1 MKTYVVGGAI
11 RDELLGLPVKDL
23 DYLVVGATPEE
34 MIAKGFRPVGQDFP
48 VFLHPDTNAEYALAR
63 TERKTAPGYKGFI
76 FHADQHVT
84 LEEDLARRDLTIN
97 AMAREV
103 DSNGVAVGPL
113 IDPFNGQKDLQD
125 KVFRHVSDAFVED
138 PVRLL
143 RVARFAARFPDF
155 DVASNTLALL
165 KEIGQSGELDALVKE
180 RVWQEFSRG
189 LLSEKPSRML
199 DFLDAVGVFEKFFP
213 SELLLKGNRKFF
225 DYIDQSKSL
234 HFNLQQRCAVLLCG
248 LEVKVINAWSTQWG
262 IPSECRDYA
271 LLGREIHR
279 AIELGISNAE
289 DILQVLDRVDVWRKP
304 DRFKE
309 LIEVA
314 KLVGN
319 PVDLLLKS
327 YLAAKKVNVSDIAT
341 SVAPVGSGSGEL
353 IKAAIDKARQD
364 AIKGVLA

>member
-1 MKTYVVGGAI
+1 MKIYVVGGAI

-63 TERKTAPGYKGFI
+63 TERKTAPGYKGFV

-97 AMAREV
+97 AMAREI
-103 DSNGVAVGPL
+103 DSSGVAVGPL
-113 IDPFNGQKDLQD
+113 IDPFDGQKDLQD
-125 KVFRHVSDAFVED
+125 KLFRHVGGAFVED

-143 RVARFAARFPDF
+143 RVARFAARFPSF
-155 DVASNTLALL
+155 NVAPNTMELL

-199 DFLDAVGVFEKFFP
+199 DVLDAVEVFEKFFP
-213 SELLLKGNRKFF
+213 SALLLKSNRKFF

-234 HFNLQQRCAVLLCG
+234 NFNLQQRCAVLFCG
-248 LEVKVINAWSTQWG
+248 LDTEAITAWSTKWG

-271 LLGREIHR
+271 LLGHEIHR
-279 AIELGISNAE
+279 AIELGLSKAE
-289 DILQVLDRVDVWRKP
+289 DVLQILNRVDVWRKP
-304 DRFKE
+304 DRFNE
-309 LIEVA
+309 LIDVG
-314 KLVGN
+314 KLIGDSVE
-319 PVDLLLKS
+319 LLVKG
-327 YLAAKKVNVSDIAT
+327 YLAAKKVNVSDIAASYT
-341 SVAPVGSGSGEL
+341 QQGFGAGEL
-353 IKAAIDKARQD
+353 IKSAIDDARRH
-364 AIKGVLA
+364 AIREVLA

>member
-97 AMAREV
+97 AMAREI
-103 DSNGVAVGPL
+103 DSNGLVVGPL
-113 IDPFNGQKDLQD
+113 IDPFDGQKDLKD
-125 KVFRHVSDAFVED
+125 KLFRHVGEAFVED

-143 RVARFAARFPDF
+143 RVARFVARFPDF
-155 DVASNTLALL
+155 DVAPNTLALL

-248 LEVKVINAWSTQWG
+248 LEVKDINAWSTQWG

-271 LLGREIHR
+271 LLGREIYR
-279 AIELGISNAE
+279 AIELGLIDAE
-289 DILQVLDRVDVWRKP
+289 DILRSEEHTS
-304 DRFKE
+304 E
-309 LIEVA
+309 LQ
-314 KLVGN
+314 
-319 PVDLLLKS
+319 S
-327 YLAAKKVNVSDIAT
+327 H
-341 SVAPVGSGSGEL
+341 
-353 IKAAIDKARQD
+353 
-364 AIKGVLA
+364 

>member
-97 AMAREV
+97 AMAREI
-103 DSNGVAVGPL
+103 DSNGLTVGPL
-113 IDPFNGQKDLQD
+113 IDPFNGQKDLKD
-125 KVFRHVSDAFVED
+125 KLFRHVGSAFVED

-155 DVASNTLALL
+155 DVAPNTLALL

-199 DFLDAVGVFEKFFP
+199 DVLDAVGVFEKFFP
-213 SELLLKGNRKFF
+213 SNLLLKSNRKFF
-225 DYIDQSKSL
+225 DHIDQSKSL
-234 HFNLQQRCAVLLCG
+234 DLNLPQRCAVLFCG
-248 LEVKVINAWSTQWG
+248 LDAKTINLWSAKWG

-271 LLGREIHR
+271 LLGHEIHH
-279 AIELGISNAE
+279 AIELGLSNAE
-289 DILQVLDRVDVWRKP
+289 GILQVLDRIDVWRKP
-304 DRFKE
+304 ERFIE
-309 LIEVA
+309 LVDVA
-314 KLVGN
+314 KLIGD
-319 PVDLLLKS
+319 PVDLLLEA
-327 YLAAKKVNVSDIAT
+327 YLAAKKVNVSDIAA
-341 SVAPVGSGSGEL
+341 SVAQQGSGSGEL
-353 IKAAIDKARQD
+353 IKVAIDKARQD

>member
-48 VFLHPDTNAEYALAR
+48 VFLHPDTCAEYALAR

-76 FHADQHVT
+76 FHADEHVT

-97 AMAREV
+97 AMAREI
-103 DSNGVAVGPL
+103 DSNGVVVGSL
-113 IDPFNGQKDLQD
+113 IDPFGGQKDLQD
-125 KVFRHVSDAFVED
+125 KLFRHVGDAFVED

-143 RVARFAARFPDF
+143 RVARFAARFPSF
-155 DVASNTLALL
+155 GVAPNTLKLL

-180 RVWQEFSRG
+180 RVWQEFSKG

-199 DFLDAVGVFEKFFP
+199 DVLDAIEVFEKFFP
-213 SELLLKGNRKFF
+213 SDLLLKSNRKFF

-234 HFNLQQRCAVLLCG
+234 NFNLQQRCAVLLCG
-248 LEVKVINAWSTQWG
+248 LDAEIINAWSAKWG
-262 IPSECRDYA
+262 IPSDCRDYA
-271 LLGREIHR
+271 LLGHELHQK
-279 AIELGISNAE
+279 IELGLSKAE
-289 DILQVLDRVDVWRKP
+289 GVLQILDRVDVWRKP
-304 DRFKE
+304 DRFNE
-309 LIEVA
+309 LIDVI
-314 KLVGN
+314 KLIG
-319 PVDLLLKS
+319 DSAELLMKG
-327 YLAAKKVNVSDIAT
+327 YIAAKKVNVSDIAA
-341 SVAPVGSGSGEL
+341 SVAQQGSGSGEL
-353 IKAAIDKARQD
+353 IKLAIDKARQD